1 MDDATIPGEWDLHFG
16 SVWKELQRM
25 LHRAGAATAVLLDTA
40 GNAVTYAGEEPAFD
54 LGTFASLAVG
64 DYLATQEMA
73 LLLGEES
80 MQWVVHQGIEG
91 GVVLAP
97 LHPLL
102 VLAVIFDGRTTLG
115 LVRHAM
121 RAERRR
127 LEETTLPLLGLLERQ
142 VLEGDLDRFQDPSAV
157 DRMIDDGL
165 GRIFGPSA

>member
-1 MDDATIPGEWDLHFG
+1 MDHAAIPGEWDLHFG
-16 SVWKELQRM
+16 SVWKELQRT
-25 LHRAGAATAVLLDTA
+25 LQRAGAATAVLLDTA
-40 GNAVTYAGEEPAFD
+40 GNAVTYAGEEPTFD

-121 RAERRR
+121 RKERAR
-127 LEETTLPLLGLLERQ
+127 LEEVTRPLLGLLERQ
-142 VLEGDLDRFQDPSAV
+142 VLEGDFEGSEDGYDV
-157 DRMIDDGL
+157 DRIIDDGM
-165 GRIFGPSA
+165 GRLFGPSA

>member
-1 MDDATIPGEWDLHFG
+1 MHDAAIPGEWDLHFG
-16 SVWKELQRM
+16 SVWKELRRM
-25 LHRAGAATAVLLDTA
+25 LQRAGAATAILLDTS
-40 GNAVTYAGEEPAFD
+40 GNAVTYAGEEPTFD

-121 RAERRR
+121 RKGRAR
-127 LEETTLPLLGLLERQ
+127 LEEVTRPLLGLLERQ
-142 VLEGDLDRFQDPSAV
+142 VLEGDIEDSEDGYGV

-165 GRIFGPSA
+165 GRLFGPSA

>member
-1 MDDATIPGEWDLHFG
+1 MDDATIPEEWDLHFG
-16 SVWKELQRM
+16 SVWKELERM
-25 LHRAGAATAVLLDTA
+25 LQRAGAATAILLDTS

-54 LGTFASLAVG
+54 LASFASLAVG

-121 RAERRR
+121 RKERRAARGGDAAAPRPARTAGPGRR
-127 LEETTLPLLGLLERQ
+127 LRGPGETATGST
-142 VLEGDLDRFQDPSAV
+142 G
-157 DRMIDDGL
+157 
-165 GRIFGPSA
+165 

>member
-1 MDDATIPGEWDLHFG
+1 MDHAAIPGEWDLHFG

-25 LHRAGAATAVLLDTA
+25 LQRAGATTAVLLDTS

-121 RAERRR
+121 RKDRGR
-127 LEETTLPLLGLLERQ
+127 LEEATRPLLGLLERQ
-142 VLEGDLDRFQDPSAV
+142 VLEGELEDAEDGYGV

-165 GRIFGPSA
+165 GRLFGPSA

>member
-1 MDDATIPGEWDLHFG
+1 MNDAAIPGEWDLHFG

-25 LHRAGAATAVLLDTA
+25 LQRAGAATAILLDTS
-40 GNAVTYAGEEPAFD
+40 GNAVTYAGEEPTFD

-121 RAERRR
+121 RKERAR
-127 LEETTLPLLGLLERQ
+127 LEEVTRPLLGLLERQ
-142 VLEGDLDRFQDPSAV
+142 ILEGDTEESEDGYGV

-165 GRIFGPSA
+165 GRLFGPSA

>member
-1 MDDATIPGEWDLHFG
+1 
-16 SVWKELQRM
+16 
-25 LHRAGAATAVLLDTA
+25 
-40 GNAVTYAGEEPAFD
+40 
-54 LGTFASLAVG
+54 
-64 DYLATQEMA
+64 
-73 LLLGEES
+73 

-121 RAERRR
+121 RKERAR
-127 LEETTLPLLGLLERQ
+127 LEEVTRPLLGLLERQ
-142 VLEGDLDRFQDPSAV
+142 VLEGDIEDAEDGYGV

-165 GRIFGPSA
+165 GRLFGPSA

>member
-1 MDDATIPGEWDLHFG
+1 MDHAAIPGEWDLHFG

-25 LHRAGAATAVLLDTA
+25 LQRAGAATAVLLDTS
-40 GNAVTYAGEEPAFD
+40 GNAVTYAGEEPTFD

-127 LEETTLPLLGLLERQ
+127 LEETTRPLLGLLERQ
-142 VLEGDLDRFQDPSAV
+142 ILEGDLEDSDDGYGV

-165 GRIFGPSA
+165 GRLFGPSA

>member
-1 MDDATIPGEWDLHFG
+1 MHDAAIPGEWDFYFG

-25 LHRAGAATAVLLDTA
+25 LQHAGAATAILLDTS
-40 GNAVTYAGEEPAFD
+40 GNAVTYAGEEPTFD

-121 RAERRR
+121 RKERAR
-127 LEETTLPLLGLLERQ
+127 LEEVTRPLLGLLERQ
-142 VLEGDLDRFQDPSAV
+142 VLEGDLEESEDGYGV

-165 GRIFGPSA
+165 GRLFGPSA

>member
-1 MDDATIPGEWDLHFG
+1 MDDTAIPGEWDLHFG
-16 SVWKELQRM
+16 SVWKELERM
-25 LHRAGAATAVLLDTA
+25 LQRAGAATAVLLDTS

-54 LGTFASLAVG
+54 LSTFASLAVG

-121 RAERRR
+121 RKDRGR
-127 LEETTLPLLGLLERQ
+127 LEETTRPLLGLLERQ
-142 VLEGDLDRFQDPSAV
+142 VMDGDADSSEAGYEV

-165 GRIFGPSA
+165 GRLFGPSA

>member
-1 MDDATIPGEWDLHFG
+1 MDNATIPQEWDLHFG
-16 SVWKELQRM
+16 TVWKELER
-25 LHRAGAATAVLLDTA
+25 LLARAGAATAILLDTS
-40 GNAVTYAGEEPAFD
+40 GNAVTYAGDEPGFD
-54 LGTFASLAVG
+54 LGSFASLAVG

-80 MQWVVHQGIEG
+80 MQWVVHQGLQG

-121 RAERRR
+121 RRERSS
-127 LEETTLPLLGLLERQ
+127 LELATRPLLGLLERQ
-142 VLEGDLDRFQDPSAV
+142 AMDPDRDSDDAYGV
-157 DRMIDDGL
+157 DRRIDDGL
-165 GRIFGPSA
+165 GRLFGPSA

>member
-1 MDDATIPGEWDLHFG
+1 MEDATIPGEWDLHFG
-16 SVWKELQRM
+16 SVWKELERM
-25 LHRAGAATAVLLDTA
+25 LRRAGASTAILLDTS
-40 GNAVTYAGEEPAFD
+40 GNAVTYAGEEPSFD

-80 MQWVVHQGIEG
+80 MQWVVHQGIDG

-102 VLAVIFDGRTTLG
+102 VLAVVFDARTTLG

-127 LEETTLPLLGLLERQ
+127 LEETTQPLLGLLERQ
-142 VLEGDLDRFQDPSAV
+142 VLDADLDLDNDRSDV

-165 GRIFGPSA
+165 GRLFGPSA

>member
-1 MDDATIPGEWDLHFG
+1 MDHAAIPGEWDLHFG
-16 SVWKELQRM
+16 SVWKEMQRM
-25 LHRAGAATAVLLDTA
+25 LQRAGAATAVLLDTS
-40 GNAVTYAGEEPAFD
+40 GNAVTYAGEEPTFD

-121 RAERRR
+121 RKDRRR
-127 LEETTLPLLGLLERQ
+127 LEEATRPLLGLLERQ
-142 VLEGDLDRFQDPSAV
+142 VLEGDIEESEDGYGA

-165 GRIFGPSA
+165 RRLFGPSA